1 MEAKV
6 ATSTTSNPSNRKM
19 AKYEKMKEMGV
30 PEHVIRSK
38 MKLNGL
44 SEIEQE
50 AFFNPQSGLK
60 PPNPALAPKYEQMKK
75 MGMPMQSIV
84 NKMRLDGIS
93 SDDIA
98 QFENL

>member
-1 MEAKV
+1 
-6 ATSTTSNPSNRKM
+6 
-19 AKYEKMKEMGV
+19 MGV
-30 PEHVIRSK
+30 PQHVIRSK

-50 AFFNPQSGLK
+50 AFFNPQSGVK

-93 SDDIA
+93 ADDIA
-98 QFENL
+98 QFQSR